1 MEMVHQTLLFIVV
14 SAIGVVPALRGQQE
28 EKDPGHLL
36 NHHKAIEERQRNLTI
51 EDLFRLKRVQ
61 GPQINPEEKWLAS
74 TVEAADLKEDK
85 WEKQVWIVPT
95 AGGGGVGK
103 IRSHLQTPG
112 RLGAAGGAVF
122 LNRRRKGSASLA
134 LACR

>member
-1 MEMVHQTLLFIVV
+1 MEMVRQTLLFIVV

-61 GPQINPEEKWLAS
+61 GPQISPEEKWLAY

-95 AGGGGVGK
+95 AGGEA
-103 IRSHLQTPG
+103 IPMT
-112 RLGAAGGAVF
+112 A
-122 LNRRRKGSASLA
+122 KGSSA
-134 LACR
+134 